1 MITKADIQLVRSL
14 ADKQART
21 THQIFVAEGDKVV
34 GEIVASKGW
43 RISRLFVLEDSAVK
57 APYAELVSPKEMERM
72 SSFKSIPRSLAVV
85 EMPVRKLLPA
95 VADEL
100 VIALDEV
107 QDPGNLGTIIR
118 TADWFGIR
126 RIVCTPT
133 TADCWGP
140 KVVQATMGAL
150 LRVEVCYGDLAE
162 WLADARKRGVAT
174 YATTLDGENIYT
186 KTLSSNGIIVMGNE
200 GRGLSDECRERVTSR
215 LLIPSYPIDS
225 PTSESLNVA
234 MATGIVLAEFRRR
247 M

>member
-21 THQIFVAEGDKVV
+21 THQLFVAEGDKVV

-174 YATTLDGENIYT
+174 YATTLDGENIYH
-186 KTLSSNGIIVMGNE
+186 KSLSRGGVIVMGNE
-200 GRGLSDECRERVTSR
+200 GRGVSAEVQKLVSDH
-215 LLIPSYPIDS
+215 LYIPPYPADRCG
-225 PTSESLNVA
+225 SESLNVA
-234 MATGIVLAEFRRR
+234 IATAITCAEFRRKN
-247 M
+247 

>member
-1 MITKADIQLVRSL
+1 MTKADIQLVRSL

-21 THQIFVAEGDKVV
+21 TYQLFVAEGDKVV

-85 EMPVRKLLPA
+85 EMPNRKLLPA

-174 YATTLDGENIYT
+174 YATTLDGENIYH
-186 KTLSSNGIIVMGNE
+186 KSLSRGGVIVMGNE
-200 GRGLSDECRERVTSR
+200 GRGVSAEVQRLVSDH
-215 LLIPSYPIDS
+215 LYIPPYPADRCG
-225 PTSESLNVA
+225 SESLNVA
-234 MATGIVLAEFRRR
+234 IATAITCAEFR
-247 M
+247 

>member
-1 MITKADIQLVRSL
+1 MTKADIQLVRSL

-21 THQIFVAEGDKVV
+21 TYQLFVAEGDKVV

-85 EMPVRKLLPA
+85 EMPNRKLLPA

-174 YATTLDGENIYT
+174 YATTLDGENIYH
-186 KTLSSNGIIVMGNE
+186 KSLSRGGVIVMGNE
-200 GRGLSDECRERVTSR
+200 GRGVSAEVQRLVSDH
-215 LLIPSYPIDS
+215 LYIPPYPADRCG
-225 PTSESLNVA
+225 SESLNVA
-234 MATGIVLAEFRRR
+234 IATAITCAEFRRR
-247 M
+247 N

>member
-14 ADKQART
+14 SDKQART
-21 THQIFVAEGDKVV
+21 THQLFVAEGDKVV

-43 RISRLFVLEDSAVK
+43 RISRLFVLEESAVK

-174 YATTLDGENIYT
+174 YATTLDGENIYH
-186 KTLSSNGIIVMGNE
+186 KSLSRGGVIVMGNE
-200 GRGLSDECRERVTSR
+200 GRGVSAEVQRLVSDH
-215 LLIPSYPIDS
+215 LYIPPYPADRCG
-225 PTSESLNVA
+225 SESLNVA
-234 MATGIVLAEFRRR
+234 IATAITCAEFRRKN
-247 M
+247 